1 MHSLTKEA
9 KRAIAAIL
17 AVWIFAMG
25 WVLGDNH
32 GFDEGVEAAKA
43 DSSATV
49 QTVPSGEETT
59 TATTVPSTNETTT
72 APAPSGATTI
82 PSTQGADN
90 NTTTQQP
97 TTEGNDPASLSKEQI
112 VHKVNE
118 AVNKV
123 KNEQNMT
130 CHKKEAITITLTGL
144 SVESARN
151 TVNDIIQGIAG
162 EPVDETI
169 TVANGIATYPDG
181 TTKPVKEAIPPSND
195 ATKDFKLTADG
206 VATATATKNG
216 ENTVYTLI
224 LVPEDTT
231 AASPIPTHNS
241 GAIGYLNLMAVKL
254 PSIVTIVD
262 SNMHYPGSTVEVEV
276 NAAGQVVRL
285 VNKMPMTGDG
295 TAKITLLGEG
305 KAEFEGGLDESW
317 EFTY

>member
-1 MHSLTKEA
+1 MFQLSKEV
-9 KRAIAAIL
+9 KSIIAVIL

-25 WVLGDNH
+25 WVFGDNH
-32 GFDEGVEAAKA
+32 GYDKAVEEANAQ
-43 DSSATV
+43 TQ
-49 QTVPSGEETT
+49 QTVDSQPSTSTTQPSTSETT
-59 TATTVPSTNETTT
+59 TAQN
-72 APAPSGATTI
+72 PSGATTI
-82 PSTQGADN
+82 PSSQNGTD
-90 NTTTQQP
+90 NTTT
-97 TTEGNDPASLSKEQI
+97 TKEKEDNNDPSSLSKEQI
-112 VHKVNE
+112 VQKVNE

-123 KNEQNMT
+123 KSEQNMT
-130 CHKKEAITITLTGL
+130 CRKQEVIKISLTAL
-144 SVESARN
+144 SVESARDI
-151 TVNDIIQGIAG
+151 VNEIIQGIAG
-162 EPVDETI
+162 DPVDETI

-206 VATATATKNG
+206 VATATAKKNG
-216 ENTVYTLI
+216 DNTVYTVI
-224 LVPEDTT
+224 LVSEDTT

-241 GAIGYLNLMAVKL
+241 GAIGYLNLMAVEL
-254 PSIVTIVD
+254 PAIVSIID

-276 NAAGQVVRL
+276 NSAGQVVRL